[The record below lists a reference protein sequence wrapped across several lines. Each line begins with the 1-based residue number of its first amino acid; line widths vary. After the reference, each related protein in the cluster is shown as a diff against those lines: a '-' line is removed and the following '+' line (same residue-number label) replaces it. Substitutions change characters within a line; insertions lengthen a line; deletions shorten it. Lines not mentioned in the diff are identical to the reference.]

1 MKVSRHT
8 IELAKVQ
15 ARKSILKHRHGAV
28 LLNSR
33 GQVINTGYNY
43 SINCPKPNIDRRSHC
58 IHAEQAALTG
68 LRGQRVRGCSI
79 VVVRTNA
86 KDELLL
92 SRPCKR
98 CWNLLTRKGIQYV
111 IYSTQAAKI
120 ISERL

>member
-1 MKVSRHT
+1 MKVSKHV

-15 ARKSILKHRHGAV
+15 ARKSVLRHRHGAV
-28 LLNSR
+28 LLDSK
-33 GQVINTGYNY
+33 GKVINTGYNH
-43 SINCPKPNIDRRSHC
+43 SVFSSEIPNRRSHC

-79 VVVRTNA
+79 VVVRVNA

-98 CWNLLTRKGIQYV
+98 CWNLLTRKGVQCV
-111 IYSTQAAKI
+111 VYSTSAADI
-120 ISERL
+120 TFERL